1 MALQAVGVHIEQTLE
16 VAIGEKATERAVT
29 GDEAGFDFPT
39 ISSAA
44 SRLPM

>member
-1 MALQAVGVHIEQTLE
+1 MALQAVGVRIEQTLE

-44 SRLPM
+44 SRLPV